1 MTPDSRPTWIKPETQ
16 RFLHRLWLTV
26 LIVGSLVALLIVSG
40 WAINAAYE
48 REARQRQD
56 QDVLE
61 KLAHAPAT
69 PVEDRIA
76 EREATLGKLQDS
88 VSREEERRV
97 LAALYEEQGK
107 KRITEGKQDEAE
119 ASFRRAIDLDPQ
131 NPVYPTDLALLF
143 GLAARDAVDNREAQ
157 IQLWRESCNH
167 WLKALALEGKVEFRT
182 AYAQSAT
189 DAAVSACELM
199 NDPKRKTEALAF
211 IAEVRGQ
218 LPVGSK
224 AIEQL
229 DRTAAL
235 IKGE

>member
-76 EREATLGKLQDS
+76 ERSG
-88 VSREEERRV
+88 
-97 LAALYEEQGK
+97 
-107 KRITEGKQDEAE
+107 
-119 ASFRRAIDLDPQ
+119 
-131 NPVYPTDLALLF
+131 
-143 GLAARDAVDNREAQ
+143 
-157 IQLWRESCNH
+157 
-167 WLKALALEGKVEFRT
+167 
-182 AYAQSAT
+182 
-189 DAAVSACELM
+189 
-199 NDPKRKTEALAF
+199 
-211 IAEVRGQ
+211 
-218 LPVGSK
+218 
-224 AIEQL
+224 
-229 DRTAAL
+229 
-235 IKGE
+235 